1 MSSLPKKWTCT
12 HLQKISVFNSPNPF
26 HSSLLQVRDQ
36 CARSGQCQDTP
47 RYCAALES
55 WTVLLALLRPNCLCC
70 LATLPF
76 INHFHLH
83 HSFQVLWNLVVLVP
97 LEKRMATH
105 SGILAWRIPWTED
118 SGKLQSMESQR
129 VEHDQET
136 NYSPWSHR
144 ESNMTKQLTTVHEV
158 TESWTWP
165 SD

>member
-1 MSSLPKKWTCT
+1 MDTGLQTCLCTSFKVPQLLSSLLFCLSAPSYPAHPFQRNLREERWRWSQTLIPMSSLPKKWTCT

-83 HSFQVLWNLVVLVP
+83 HSFQVLWNLVVLVV
-97 LEKRMATH
+97 LF
-105 SGILAWRIPWTED
+105 ID
-118 SGKLQSMESQR
+118 
-129 VEHDQET
+129 ET
-136 NYSPWSHR
+136 Q
-144 ESNMTKQLTTVHEV
+144 KC
-158 TESWTWP
+158 
-165 SD
+165 